1 MAEERKHLV
10 QEFRRRAAE
19 ARQLASLPGTK
30 PDQRADLI
38 EVEQKWL
45 SLARNS
51 EFAG

>member
-1 MAEERKHLV
+1 MAEERKHLA
-10 QEFRRRAAE
+10 QECRRRAAE

-30 PDQRADLI
+30 PDERADLI

-45 SLARNS
+45 SLARDS